1 MKRVALFIMSLALLV
16 TSLCWLILSR
26 IEAGEQRSRNLN
38 ILEKARKAKREKA
51 NIFKDEDKETEKE
64 IDVLEA
70 EVLSALNLEKE
81 KNNGN

>member
-26 IEAGEQRSRNLN
+26 IEASEQRSRNLN